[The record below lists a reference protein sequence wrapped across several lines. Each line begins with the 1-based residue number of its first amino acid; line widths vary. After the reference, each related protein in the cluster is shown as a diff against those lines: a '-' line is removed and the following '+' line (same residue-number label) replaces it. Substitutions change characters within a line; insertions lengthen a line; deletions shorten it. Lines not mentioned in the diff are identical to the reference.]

1 MTDARDP
8 RAAGTPPPSPIDC
21 ETAVRRL
28 WDFLDGELDPARR
41 VEVEAHLAV
50 CRRCSPHFAFAHAMV
65 AALEASERGG
75 APPDALRA
83 RVLAALR
90 AEGYE
95 GGPG

>member
-8 RAAGTPPPSPIDC
+8 GARAPSPIDC

-28 WDFLDGELDPARR
+28 WDYLDGELDPTRTA
-41 VEVEAHLAV
+41 EVESHLAV
-50 CRRCSPHFAFAHAMV
+50 CRLCPPHFAFARALV
-65 AALEASERGG
+65 AAIEATERAGT
-75 APPDALRA
+75 PPDALRS

-90 AEGYE
+90 AEGYQ

>member
-8 RAAGTPPPSPIDC
+8 GAATPSRIDC

-28 WDFLDGELDPARR
+28 WDYLDGELDPPRAA
-41 VEVEAHLAV
+41 EVERHLAV
-50 CRRCSPHFAFAHAMV
+50 CRLCPPHFGFARTLVRAV
-65 AALEASERGG
+65 EATERAD

-83 RVLAALR
+83 RVVAALR

-95 GGPG
+95 GGAG

>member
-1 MTDARDP
+1 MTDARG
-8 RAAGTPPPSPIDC
+8 AGAPAPSPIDC

-28 WDFLDGELDPARR
+28 WDYLDGELDAARTA
-41 VEVEAHLAV
+41 EVETHLAV
-50 CRRCSPHFAFAHAMV
+50 CRLCQPHFAFARSLV
-65 AALEASERGG
+65 AAIEAAERAGG
-75 APPDALRA
+75 PPDALRA

>member
-1 MTDARDP
+1 MTDARGP
-8 RAAGTPPPSPIDC
+8 GAPAPSPIDC

-28 WDFLDGELDPARR
+28 WDFLDGEFDTARMA
-41 VEVEAHLAV
+41 EVEAHVAV
-50 CRRCSPHFAFAHAMV
+50 CRLCAPHFAFARSLV
-65 AALEASERGG
+65 AAIEATERSG